1 MSQFPPRQVLA
12 DTELDRRVHQ
22 NIEAGVVGVRL
33 LAIVVVENV
42 SSLVAIMA

>member
-1 MSQFPPRQVLA
+1 MSQFLPSSSRRH
-12 DTELDRRVHQ
+12 RRVHQ
-22 NIEAGVVGVRL
+22 NIEGEAVGVRL